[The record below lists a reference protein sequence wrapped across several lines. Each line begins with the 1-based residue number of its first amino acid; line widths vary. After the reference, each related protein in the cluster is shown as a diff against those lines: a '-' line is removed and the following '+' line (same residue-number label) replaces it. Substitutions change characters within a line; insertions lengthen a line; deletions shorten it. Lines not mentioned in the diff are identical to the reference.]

1 VEEEWPQRGMAMA
14 WVLMLSGFGLLFF
27 VAGCSL
33 LLSRAVQ
40 DYDSNMPDAEDL
52 PVVDAVRDKV

>member
-1 VEEEWPQRGMAMA
+1 MA